1 MMNESESN
9 IESVITD
16 FDNDSIAIAA
26 ADAVSAE
33 LVMGN
38 NEGGFHNDD
47 IISSD
52 NSDDDDDVI
61 KAIIK
66 EGKRKGVDDND
77 TDEISDGA
85 NDTSGTYPADCYS
98 FLALYS
104 PLDHFGFW

>member
-1 MMNESESN
+1 MMNESGSN
-9 IESVITD
+9 IIESVTD
-16 FDNDSIAIAA
+16 FDNEDSSIAIAA

-47 IISSD
+47 ILSSD

-66 EGKRKGVDDND
+66 GGKKGGVNDND
-77 TDEISDGA
+77 TDEISDGD

-98 FLALYS
+98 FLALYLS
-104 PLDHFGFW
+104 LIHI

>member
-1 MMNESESN
+1 MMNESGSN
-9 IESVITD
+9 IIESVTD
-16 FDNDSIAIAA
+16 FDNESSIFAA

-52 NSDDDDDVI
+52 NSDDDDVI

-66 EGKRKGVDDND
+66 GGKKGGVNDDND

>member
-1 MMNESESN
+1 MNESGSN
-9 IESVITD
+9 IIESVTD
-16 FDNDSIAIAA
+16 FDNNESSIAA

-52 NSDDDDDVI
+52 NSDSDDVI

-66 EGKRKGVDDND
+66 GGRKGVADDDN
-77 TDEISDGA
+77 TDEISDGD

-104 PLDHFGFW
+104 PFDHFGFW

>member
-1 MMNESESN
+1 MNESGSN
-9 IESVITD
+9 IESVTD
-16 FDNDSIAIAA
+16 FDNNESIIAA

-52 NSDDDDDVI
+52 NSDDDNVI

-66 EGKRKGVDDND
+66 EGKGKGVDDND

>member
-9 IESVITD
+9 IESVTD
-16 FDNDSIAIAA
+16 FDNESSIIAA
-26 ADAVSAE
+26 GDAVSAE

-52 NSDDDDDVI
+52 NSDSDDVI